1 MKYILSLF
9 LLSFYVTLL
18 GAQNSDVT
26 ELKPADSLYKED
38 QFYVGVTYNLLE
50 NKPKNLSQNGFSSGF
65 HFGFIKDMPIN
76 NRRNLAI
83 GLGVG
88 VSLNS
93 FNQNMFISEAE
104 NKSTVFSIL
113 DNNAISFSKNK
124 FYMHMLE
131 IPIELRWRT
140 STASEYKFWRMYAG
154 FKLGYVVRANSKYE
168 GDPNNLKLTNI
179 DAFNDF
185 QYGLTF
191 SAGYNTWNFYFY
203 YALNPILKSDSK
215 LNGMAID
222 MNALKVGLMFYIL

>member
-9 LLSFYVTLL
+9 LLSFYVSLL
-18 GAQNSDVT
+18 GAQSSDLK
-26 ELKPADSLYKED
+26 ELKPTDSLYKED
-38 QFYVGVTYNLLE
+38 QFYAGVTYNLLGS
-50 NKPKNLSQNGFSSGF
+50 KPSELSQNGFSSGF

-76 NRRNLAI
+76 KRRNLAI

-93 FNQNMFISEAE
+93 FNQNMLISEAE

-113 DNNAISFSKNK
+113 DNNATSFSKNK

-154 FKLGYVVRANSKYE
+154 FKFGYVVRANSKYE

-203 YALNPILKSDSK
+203 YALNPILNSDSK
-215 LNGMAID
+215 LNGMPID